1 MLDKSVNYSF
11 YLIVPWAVSTKNV
24 LLSCY
29 GYSPNQ
35 FVFRK
40 KTNFPS
46 TLTNLPPTI
55 EMTSSELSLQHLT
68 ALHEARKAFIETEAN
83 KNLRTVYII
92 KGKNLINGKVQ
103 KLSLGKKTNRF

>member
-11 YLIVPWAVSTKNV
+11 YIIVPWAVSTKNV

-40 KTNFPS
+40 NIFPF

-55 EMTSSELSLQHLT
+55 EMPSSELSLQHLT
-68 ALHEARKAFIETEAN
+68 ALHEGRKAFIETEAN
-83 KNLRTVYII
+83 KNLHTVYII
-92 KGKNLINGKVQ
+92 KEKNLINGKVQ